1 MLASNIILIAG
12 NLAGLGLLY
21 SMIFGVDY
29 MPMLILIATCILIY
43 TITGGLFASIATS
56 VFQVVI
62 FTLGI
67 LLSFYWLTNFYGW
80 ETLMNEVPTE
90 HKYFTGLT
98 SAEHGAYTNWAAL
111 LSLGLGDVIAIDFMQ
126 RIISSKSPQ
135 AAQKGCFL
143 GGFLTLIIGIPVAFI
158 GLYAFHMQ
166 KLASPNLLVDI
177 GLNNLPGI
185 IGGLLILGIIAAS
198 MSTAA
203 GVILALANVI
213 TRNLVQRH
221 LHTVWNNEMMLR
233 FSRFISVPTM
243 AVAVIFAYHIPEP
256 GILLILAFDIV
267 LAGCFIPLVLGIYWK
282 KSNALAAISSIIV
295 GAISRLYL
303 HFTIP
308 ESLVGFDTMLPPI
321 ISLIVFVVVTLLT
334 QEISQPKNIF
344 SHIPTEKEL
353 IEGTD

>member
-56 VFQVVI
+56 VFQVLI
-62 FTLGI
+62 FTIGI
-67 LLSFYWLTNFYGW
+67 LLSFYWLTSVYGW

-126 RIISSKSPQ
+126 LIISSKSPQ

-158 GLYAFHMQ
+158 GLYAF
-166 KLASPNLLVDI
+166 
-177 GLNNLPGI
+177 
-185 IGGLLILGIIAAS
+185 
-198 MSTAA
+198 
-203 GVILALANVI
+203 
-213 TRNLVQRH
+213 
-221 LHTVWNNEMMLR
+221 
-233 FSRFISVPTM
+233 
-243 AVAVIFAYHIPEP
+243 
-256 GILLILAFDIV
+256 
-267 LAGCFIPLVLGIYWK
+267 
-282 KSNALAAISSIIV
+282 
-295 GAISRLYL
+295 
-303 HFTIP
+303 
-308 ESLVGFDTMLPPI
+308 
-321 ISLIVFVVVTLLT
+321 
-334 QEISQPKNIF
+334 
-344 SHIPTEKEL
+344 SHRKRIN
-353 IEGTD
+353 